1 MRLTKKIIVA
11 LVLLPLSV
19 NAKESDS
26 INKAE
31 ARKSPPIERIDEN
44 NYKIGKILINKIA
57 REFTIPAVFL
67 RNSPPLEFLAVAK
80 GGGRGYESLL
90 EVDASVYEFN
100 LACILIGLDKHKGA
114 APEYHFDPAPIKG
127 DAVEIIVS
135 WQDKGKTVH
144 YDASELFSFNNKKLS
159 NDNWVYT
166 GSSFLPNGGGY
177 RAELDG
183 GTLVGFI
190 HDPASI
196 IEHKT
201 GFSGESYSLLTINES
216 LIPELNTAVTVKFK
230 YTGFSE

>member
-1 MRLTKKIIVA
+1 MSFFLMLGFA
-11 LVLLPLSV
+11 LLPLFI
-19 NAKESDS
+19 NAEESDDT
-26 INKAE
+26 KKDGLK
-31 ARKSPPIERIDEN
+31 KSPPIERIDQN
-44 NYKIGKILINKIA
+44 NYKIGKILINKTA
-57 REFTIPAVFL
+57 RKFTVPAVFL
-67 RNSPPLEFLAVAK
+67 RKSPPLEFLAVAK
-80 GGGRGYESLL
+80 GGDRGYESLL

-100 LACILIGLDKHKGA
+100 LACILVGLDTHKGA

-135 WQDKGKTVH
+135 WQDKGKTIR

-159 NDNWVYT
+159 NDNWIYT

-201 GFSGESYSLLTINES
+201 GFSGESYSLLMVNES
-216 LIPELNTAVTVKFK
+216 LIPDLNTPVTVEFK
-230 YTGFSE
+230 YTGFSQ